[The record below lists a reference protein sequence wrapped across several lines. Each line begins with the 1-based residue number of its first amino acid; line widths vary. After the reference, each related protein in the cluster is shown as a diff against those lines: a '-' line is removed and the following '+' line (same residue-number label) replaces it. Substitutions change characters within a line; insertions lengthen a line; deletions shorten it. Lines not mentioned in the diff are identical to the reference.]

1 MKNIIDIYEGIFDKQ
16 NSSKVG
22 TSIED
27 SFNIPTPKDFVR
39 NEYNNKMVGVVWDCG
54 WILDQYR
61 GKYPELLQDWDSMQ
75 FQLDLS
81 YRVVDVTVFFCKK
94 SEMRGFVG
102 NKKYI
107 PGWTEGFTGSNL
119 VTYKKMIIRIIETL
133 AKDNSK
139 MEMFLKQADYARKEI
154 GKDNTNYGLKEL
166 YNLTHK

>member
-16 NSSKVG
+16 NSSNVG

-39 NEYNNKMVGVVWDCG
+39 NE
-54 WILDQYR
+54 
-61 GKYPELLQDWDSMQ
+61 
-75 FQLDLS
+75 S

-119 VTYKKMIIRIIETL
+119 VTYRKMIIRIIETL

-139 MEMFLKQADYARKEI
+139 MEMFLKHADYARKEI
-154 GKDNTNYGLKEL
+154 GKDNLNYGLKEL